1 MINFDGEKIKDALK
15 RKKFAVNTAYCT
27 FAVLLIS
34 AVIAAVLTR
43 DALVNGKNQIAHV
56 SALCFTAAVLLALI
70 GEIIFY
76 VVPLNRELT
85 LCVCTNLSD
94 GLLARRDLFSGDGEI
109 AFSVD
114 YSGDVLT
121 LARKGFKGEITVDPA
136 KNGGLNLSGGKIEI
150 DLKGLKS
157 APALYSTVGAK
168 LWQFLQGYYV
178 LHGKEAGVKLVK
190 VTDNMGKK
198 PLVLT
203 VFDENS
209 PAKNADKNYFLKK
222 ELIR

>member
-1 MINFDGEKIKDALK
+1 M
-15 RKKFAVNTAYCT
+15 
-27 FAVLLIS
+27 
-34 AVIAAVLTR
+34 IAAVLTR

-85 LCVCTNLSD
+85 LCVCKTLSD
-94 GLLARRDLFSGDGEI
+94 GLLAHRDLFSGDGEI

-121 LARKGFKGEITVDPA
+121 LARKGFKGEITVDSA
-136 KNGGLNLSGGKIEI
+136 KNGGLNLSGGKIEM

-157 APALYSTVGAK
+157 APSLYSTVGAK

-178 LHGKEAGVKLVK
+178 LHGKEEGVKLVT

-203 VFDENS
+203 AFDENS